1 MIRIVTPEDA
11 PQLLEVYGHYV
22 LNTTFTTEEILPSVE
37 EMAERVRRVTQKFP
51 WLGFEENGRIVGY
64 CYADIFRT
72 RTAWHRT
79 AELSIYVHPN
89 HVEGHVGHRL
99 YEELFRRLEKNDE
112 IHSVV
117 ACITLPNE
125 RSVRLHESF
134 GLIKKAHLPEVG
146 FKFGCWMDVGLWHR
160 VLEEKR

>member
-99 YEELFRRLEKNDE
+99 YEELFRRLEENDE

>member
-1 MIRIVTPEDA
+1 MIRFVTPEDA
-11 PQLLEVYGHYV
+11 PQLLDVYGHYV
-22 LNTTFTTEEILPSVE
+22 LNTTFTTEEVLPSAE
-37 EMAERVRRVTQKFP
+37 EMAARVRRVTQRFP
-51 WLGFEENGRIVGY
+51 WLGFEENGKIVGY

-79 AELSIYVHPN
+79 AELSIYVHPQ
-89 HVEGHVGHRL
+89 HVEGHVGRRL
-99 YEELFRRLEKNDE
+99 YEKLFRLLEDNEE

-125 RSVRLHESF
+125 ASVRLHESF

-160 VLEEKR
+160 VL

>member
-1 MIRIVTPEDA
+1 MLRFVTPEDA
-11 PQLLEVYGHYV
+11 PQLLEVYRHYV
-22 LNTTFTTEEILPSVE
+22 LNTTFTTEEILPTVE
-37 EMAERVRRVTQKFP
+37 EMENRVRRVTQNFP
-51 WLGFEENGRIVGY
+51 WIAFEEDGRIVGY

-79 AELSIYVHPN
+79 AELSIYVHPQ
-89 HVEGHVGHRL
+89 HTEEHIGHRL
-99 YEELFRRLEKNDE
+99 YERLFQLLAENEE
-112 IHSVV
+112 IHSVI

-146 FKFGCWMDVGLWHR
+146 FKFGCWMDVGLWHK
-160 VLEEKR
+160 VLRD

>member
-1 MIRIVTPEDA
+1 MIRFVTPEDA

-22 LNTTFTTEEILPSVE
+22 LNTTFTTEETLPSVE
-37 EMAERVRRVTQKFP
+37 EMANRVRRVTQHFP

-79 AELSIYVHPN
+79 AELSIYVHPK
-89 HVEGHVGHRL
+89 HVESRVGHRL
-99 YEELFRRLEKNDE
+99 YEKLFHLLEENEE
-112 IHSVV
+112 IHAVV

-146 FKFGCWMDVGLWHR
+146 CKFGCFMDVGLWHKI
-160 VLEEKR
+160 L